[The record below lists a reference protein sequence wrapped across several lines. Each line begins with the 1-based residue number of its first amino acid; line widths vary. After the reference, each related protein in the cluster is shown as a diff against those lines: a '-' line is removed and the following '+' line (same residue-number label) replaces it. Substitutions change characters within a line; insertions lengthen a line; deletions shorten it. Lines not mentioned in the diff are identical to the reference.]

1 MNVILTGRHIN
12 LDDDIKSYAEKKLLK
27 AETFFDHIIEA
38 HIVLSAEKHRRIAEV
53 TLNVKN
59 ATFHATAETDDF
71 YSAVDAVM
79 EKVDVQ
85 IKKFKER
92 IKDRK
97 HRVRIETPIETT
109 EVEITEDP
117 EMEESDTEN
126 SETNSRPQIVKVK
139 RFAPKPM
146 TPQEAVMQLDVLDDD
161 FMMFSNSQTNQV
173 NVIYKRK
180 DGSYGWIEPDFE

>member
-1 MNVILTGRHIN
+1 M
-12 LDDDIKSYAEKKLLK
+12 
-27 AETFFDHIIEA
+27 
-38 HIVLSAEKHRRIAEV
+38 VLSAEKHRRIAEV
-53 TLNVKN
+53 TLNAKN

-79 EKVDVQ
+79 EKVDAQ

-97 HRVRIETPIETT
+97 HRNRVEATIETP
-109 EVEITEDP
+109 EVEIVEDP
-117 EMEESDTEN
+117 EMEESDTEDLEIN
-126 SETNSRPQIVKVK
+126 TRPQIVKVK

>member
-1 MNVILTGRHIN
+1 MNIILTGRHIN

-38 HIVLSAEKHRRIAEV
+38 HVVLSAEKHRRIAEV
-53 TLNVKN
+53 TLNAKN

-97 HRVRIETPIETT
+97 HRARIETPIETT